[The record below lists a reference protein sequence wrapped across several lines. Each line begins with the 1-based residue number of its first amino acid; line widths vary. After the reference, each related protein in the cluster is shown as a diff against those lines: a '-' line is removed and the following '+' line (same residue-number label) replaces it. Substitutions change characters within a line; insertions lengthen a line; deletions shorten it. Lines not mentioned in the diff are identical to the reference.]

1 LFDELSNRLEKVF
14 KGLRSRGVIGEKHL
28 RDGLREVRLALLEAD
43 GNYKVVKDFAKRV
56 EEKTIGSERIKGI
69 SPGHH
74 IIKIVHQELTEVLG
88 ESRSEIHY
96 SPKPPTIILL
106 VGLQGSGKTTTS
118 AKLATY
124 FARNGKRPY
133 LIAADTYRPAAR
145 EQLTI
150 LAKAAGVP
158 VYSGGADDVLEIV
171 ESGTSAAGSAG
182 SDIVIIDSAGRLHCD
197 RDMVMELRA
206 VVDRYNPSETLLV
219 IDGMTGQDAV
229 NIADTFH
236 KELGLTGV
244 ILTKME
250 GDARG
255 GAALSIHGVTGCPI
269 KFVGTGE
276 GLDDLEVFYPE
287 RMASRIL
294 NMGDIVTLVEK
305 AQRSVDSEELK
316 RVEEKVSGKGE
327 FDLSDYLTSLR
338 QLQKMGPLNQLLDMV
353 PGVRSAGMGNVAVDP
368 GQISRVEAI
377 ILSMTLEERM
387 RPELMN
393 GSRRLRVAR
402 GSGTS
407 VQEVNRLLNQF
418 RSMKKL
424 FRNSGNMMKKKIG
437 RKEIKLWQQ

>member
-1 LFDELSNRLEKVF
+1 MPLEIPNEPSLK
-14 KGLRSRGVIGEKHL
+14 
-28 RDGLREVRLALLEAD
+28 
-43 GNYKVVKDFAKRV
+43 
-56 EEKTIGSERIKGI
+56 
-69 SPGHH
+69 
-74 IIKIVHQELTEVLG
+74 
-88 ESRSEIHY
+88 
-96 SPKPPTIILL
+96 
-106 VGLQGSGKTTTS
+106 
-118 AKLATY
+118 
-124 FARNGKRPY
+124 KRP
-133 LIAADTYRPAAR
+133 LCLMLCSTC
-145 EQLTI
+145 LLSTF
-150 LAKAAGVP
+150 
-158 VYSGGADDVLEIV
+158 
-171 ESGTSAAGSAG
+171 
-182 SDIVIIDSAGRLHCD
+182 IDSAGRLHCD

-206 VVDRYNPSETLLV
+206 VVDRYSPSETLLV

-269 KFVGTGE
+269 KFVGIGE
-276 GLDDLEVFYPE
+276 GLEDLEVFYPE

-353 PGVRSAGMGNVAVDP
+353 PGVRSAGMGNVEVDP
-368 GQISRVEAI
+368 SQISRVEAV

-418 RSMKKL
+418 KGMKKL
-424 FRNSGNMMKKKIG
+424 FRDSGNMMKKKIG
-437 RKEIKLWQQ
+437 RKEIKLWQR